1 MINFRKK
8 ILYSILI
15 FLSFSIS
22 ITSINAEEKDNY
34 QSPEEDIVENQIIG
48 DMNSNGSIDHN
59 DAEII
64 VDNILEEK
72 DITEINDVNKDNKL
86 NINDSTNIIYK
97 EETDNWN
104 NNTILTDNL
113 KAELTTDKEK
123 VNVGEEIN
131 INLHIKGFD
140 KNIINGIEGN
150 IEYNQDKLMF
160 LGIDKQNTNIKYG
173 DINNKNKFV
182 YILDNYNEENNLLAF
197 RFKALDIGLGIITLN
212 NLILSSNGLD
222 FIQDKEENNI
232 IIMINKNIETPNN
245 KTSINN
251 IKRKKPIA
259 LQTLNTIKKEY
270 TSYAITDTGK
280 KISIMN
286 IKLSND
292 NTIKSLIIKNH
303 KIKFSKDILE
313 YNINIDESTKKL
325 DIKVILNDEKATYEI
340 IGNKNFKEG
349 NNKVCIAVTA
359 EDGSVKNYIINA
371 NRKKTK
377 LSKSN
382 SSRNVIIV
390 LLILI
395 IVGLIYIIFK
405 DDEEDE

>member
-131 INLHIKGFD
+131 INLHIKDFD